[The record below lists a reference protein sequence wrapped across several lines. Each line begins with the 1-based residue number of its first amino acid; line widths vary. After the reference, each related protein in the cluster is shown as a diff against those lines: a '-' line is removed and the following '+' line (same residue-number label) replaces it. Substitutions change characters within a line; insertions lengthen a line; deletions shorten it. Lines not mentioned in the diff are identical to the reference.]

1 MRLRR
6 RELMKSLSERLRGK
20 KIWGNFVRGKNFEGG
35 REDGE
40 NSKSERELE
49 I

>member
-1 MRLRR
+1 MRMRR

-20 KIWGNFVRGKNFEGG
+20 KFWGNFVRGKNLGG
-35 REDGE
+35 KDGE

>member
-1 MRLRR
+1 
-6 RELMKSLSERLRGK
+6 MKSLSERLRGK
-20 KIWGNFVRGKNFEGG
+20 KIWGNFVRGKNFGG
-35 REDGE
+35 ERGKDGA